1 MQRLV
6 HPLELTQCSANVAS
20 FCTRPDQHQ
29 VRLLVGR
36 VRTQHVVP
44 SASEVQ
50 EVEVRQPK

>member
-6 HPLELTQCSANVAS
+6 HPLELRQCSANVAS
-20 FCTRPDQHQ
+20 VCTRPDQHQ

-36 VRTQHVVP
+36 VRAQRVVP
-44 SASEVQ
+44 SASAVQ

>member
-20 FCTRPDQHQ
+20 VCTRPDQHQ
-29 VRLLVGR
+29 VRLRVGR
-36 VRTQHVVP
+36 VRAQHVVP
-44 SASEVQ
+44 SASAVQ